1 VRQSST
7 AAGLAERAT
16 PLVVRPHLPPLVDPD
31 RWLKTYDGRC
41 FTRKV
46 ARDTHISVDDERY
59 YITQALVGNYVTL
72 RVDAAA
78 GELVVEHQQQ
88 EVKRLAIKGLGSGP
102 MSFDAYIEQMCAEA
116 RAARFHT
123 ALGRQLPLPLHKR
136 NH

>member
-1 VRQSST
+1 M
-7 AAGLAERAT
+7 
-16 PLVVRPHLPPLVDPD
+16 VDPD
-31 RWLKTYDGRC
+31 RWLKAYDGRR

-59 YITQALVGNYVTL
+59 YITQALVGKYVTL

-88 EVKRLAIKGLGSGP
+88 EIKRLALKGLGSGP
-102 MSFDAYIEQMCAEA
+102 IAFDAYLEQMCAEA
-116 RAARFHT
+116 RAARYHT
-123 ALGRQLPLPLHKR
+123 ALGRHLPLPLNGR